1 MRDARIRF
9 DNRTPFQLELQ
20 RRVDAYLAS
29 TGETP
34 RDVGRMYRKSAILL
48 GWWLASLVLFLVADV
63 GWLGTLGLA
72 TSMGLAM
79 AGLGMA
85 VQHDGGHRAYSE
97 RKWLNQAM
105 ARVLDLLGSS
115 SYIWHHK
122 HNVMHHTY
130 PNVVGS
136 DDDVDLGPLARLAP
150 GAERRAHHRW
160 QHLYMWPLYAF
171 ITIKWH
177 WIDDFRQLAT
187 GRIGPHAFPRP
198 RGRERALFWGGKAL
212 FFGWA
217 VALPLLFKPVGLAV
231 LFYFASQLLL
241 GLVLSVTF
249 QLAHCVEEAS
259 YFEPAADGRPVTLDF
274 ARHQIETTIDFAP
287 RNPLATWYMG
297 GLNFQ
302 AVHHVFPRVCHVH
315 YPALSRIFA
324 EVCPEFGVRYRPT
337 PTLRAALRSHFRHL
351 RSLGAAPAAL
361 PQTLTPESAIS

>member
-1 MRDARIRF
+1 VRDARIRF
-9 DNRTPFQLELQ
+9 DNRTPFALELQ
-20 RRVDAYLAS
+20 RRVDGYFEQA
-29 TGETP
+29 GEQP
-34 RDVGRMYRKSAILL
+34 RDSGRMFRKSAILL
-48 GWWLASLVLFLVADV
+48 GWWLASVVAFLVLDV

-72 TSMGLAM
+72 ASLGLAM

-97 RKWLNQAM
+97 RKWLNKAM

-130 PNVVGS
+130 PNVAGA
-136 DDDVDLGPLARLAP
+136 DDDVDLGVLARLAP
-150 GAERRAHHRW
+150 ESARLPHHRW

-177 WIDDFRQLAT
+177 WIDDFRQLAA
-187 GRIGPHAFPRP
+187 GRIGQHDFPRP
-198 RGRERALFWGGKAL
+198 RGRELALFWGGKAV

-217 VALPLLFKPVGLAV
+217 VALPLLLKPLGLAV

-259 YFEPAADGRPVTLDF
+259 YFETPADGRPATLDF
-274 ARHQIETTIDFAP
+274 TRHQIETTIDFAP
-287 RNPLATWYMG
+287 RSPLATWYMG

-302 AVHHVFPRVCHVH
+302 AVHHVFPRICHVH
-315 YPALSRIFA
+315 YPAISRIIA
-324 EVCPEFGVRYRPT
+324 EVSAEHGVHYRPT
-337 PTLRAALRSHFRHL
+337 PTLWAALRSHYRHL
-351 RSLGAAPAAL
+351 RSLGAAPA
-361 PQTLTPESAIS
+361 PMTLTAQESAVS